1 MNLSESIMIKEY
13 KTHWSTP
20 ENIGYF
26 ISSNEK
32 GYSKNKYK
40 HANFS
45 FNVGDNKKSVESNI
59 NDLKNLYSI
68 NNIAFMNQLHSNKT
82 RELIYYKNYTSTDG
96 IFTKNKKIACAVLT
110 ADCIPLL
117 ITDRLGSFI
126 GCIHAG
132 WRGLKSNIIEDFFDN
147 NFLKKRSDLKVLI
160 GPSISKD
167 MYEVGSDILNS
178 FKEYTS
184 YFEYNNNGK
193 YNMDIKNIAYDI
205 LRKIGITDVTI
216 SPACT
221 CKDNRLFSY
230 RKNKITGRFISLIWF
245 KR

>member
-1 MNLSESIMIKEY
+1 MIKEY

-32 GYSKNKYK
+32 GYSRNQYKY
-40 HANFS
+40 ANFS
-45 FNVGDNKKSVESNI
+45 FNVGDKENAVESNI

-68 NNIAFMNQLHSNKT
+68 DNIAFMNQLHTNKT
-82 RELIYYKNYTSTDG
+82 KELIYYKNYTNTDG
-96 IFTKNKKIACAVLT
+96 IFTRNKKIACAVLT

-117 ITDRLGSFI
+117 VTDKLGTFI

-132 WRGLKSNIIEDFFDN
+132 WRGLKSNIIEKFFDN
-147 NFLKKRSDLKVLI
+147 IVFSKCSELKVLI
-160 GPSISKD
+160 GPSISRD
-167 MYEVGSDILNS
+167 MYEVDSDILRFFPGHTS
-178 FKEYTS
+178 HFKQ
-184 YFEYNNNGK
+184 NKNGK
-193 YNMDIKNIAYDI
+193 YNMDIKNIACDI
-205 LRKIGITDVTI
+205 LLKIGITDVTI

-221 CKDNRLFSY
+221 YKDNRLFSY

>member
-1 MNLSESIMIKEY
+1 MIKEY
-13 KTHWSTP
+13 KTHWSIP

-32 GYSKNKYK
+32 GYSRNQYKY
-40 HANFS
+40 ANFS
-45 FNVGDNKKSVESNI
+45 FNVGDKENAVKSNI

-68 NNIAFMNQLHSNKT
+68 NNIAFMNQLHTNKT
-82 RELIYYKNYTSTDG
+82 KELIYYKNYTNTDG
-96 IFTKNKKIACAVLT
+96 IFTRNKKIACAVLT

-117 ITDRLGSFI
+117 VTDKLGTFI

-132 WRGLKSNIIEDFFDN
+132 WRGLKSNIIEKFFDN
-147 NFLKKRSDLKVLI
+147 IFFSKCSDLKVLI
-160 GPSISKD
+160 GPSISRD
-167 MYEVGSDILNS
+167 MYEVDSEILRS
-178 FKEYTS
+178 FPGHTS
-184 YFEYNNNGK
+184 HFKHNKSGK

>member
-1 MNLSESIMIKEY
+1 MIKEY
-13 KTHWSTP
+13 KTHWSIP

-32 GYSKNKYK
+32 GYSRNQYKY
-40 HANFS
+40 ANFS
-45 FNVGDNKKSVESNI
+45 FNVGDKEDAVKSNI
-59 NDLKNLYSI
+59 NNLKNLCSI
-68 NNIAFMNQLHSNKT
+68 NNIAFMNQLHTNKT
-82 RELIYYKNYTSTDG
+82 KELIYHKNYTNTDG
-96 IFTKNKKIACAVLT
+96 ILTRNKKIACAVLT

-117 ITDRLGSFI
+117 VTDKLGTFI

-132 WRGLKSNIIEDFFDN
+132 WRGLKSNIIEKFFDN
-147 NFLKKRSDLKVLI
+147 IFFSKCSELKVLI
-160 GPSISKD
+160 GPSISRD
-167 MYEVGSDILNS
+167 MYEVDSDILRS
-178 FKEYTS
+178 FPGHTS
-184 YFEYNNNGK
+184 HFKHNKSGK
-193 YNMDIKNIAYDI
+193 YNMDTKNIAYDI

-221 CKDNRLFSY
+221 YKDNRLFSY

>member
-1 MNLSESIMIKEY
+1 MIKEY
-13 KTHWSTP
+13 KINWSIP
-20 ENIGYF
+20 KNIGYF

-32 GYSKNKYK
+32 GHSRNQYKY
-40 HANFS
+40 ANFS
-45 FNVGDNKKSVESNI
+45 FNVGDNKKSVKSNI

-68 NNIAFMNQLHSNKT
+68 NNIAFMNQLHTNKT
-82 RELIYYKNYTSTDG
+82 RELIYYKNHTNTDG
-96 IFTKNKKIACAVLT
+96 IFTRNKNIACAVLT

-117 ITDRLGSFI
+117 ITDRLGTFI

-132 WRGLKSNIIEDFFDN
+132 WRGLKSNIIENFFDN
-147 NFLKKRSDLKVLI
+147 IFFDKRSDLKVLI

-167 MYEVGSDILNS
+167 MYEVDSDILSS
-178 FKEYTS
+178 FSEHTS
-184 YFEYNNNGK
+184 HFKYNNSGK

-205 LRKIGITDVTI
+205 LHKIGITDVTI
-216 SPACT
+216 SSACT
-221 CKDNRLFSY
+221 YKDDKLFSY

>member
-1 MNLSESIMIKEY
+1 MIKEY
-13 KTHWSTP
+13 KTHWSVP
-20 ENIGYF
+20 KNIGYF

-32 GYSKNKYK
+32 GHSRNQYKY
-40 HANFS
+40 ANFS
-45 FNVGDNKKSVESNI
+45 FNVGDNKNSVESNI

-68 NNIAFMNQLHSNKT
+68 NNIAFMNQLHSNKS
-82 RELIYYKNYTSTDG
+82 RELIYYKNYTNTDG
-96 IFTKNKKIACAVLT
+96 IFTTNKKIACAVLT

-132 WRGLKSNIIEDFFDN
+132 WRGLKSNIIENFFDN
-147 NFLKKRSDLKVLI
+147 IFFTKRSDLKVLI
-160 GPSISKD
+160 GPSISRD
-167 MYEVGSDILNS
+167 MYEVDSDVFSSFSEHTSHFKHNNS
-178 FKEYTS
+178 
-184 YFEYNNNGK
+184 GK
-193 YNMDIKNIAYDI
+193 YNMDIKNIAHDI

-221 CKDNRLFSY
+221 CRDKRLFSY

>member
-1 MNLSESIMIKEY
+1 MIKEY
-13 KTHWSTP
+13 KTHWSIP

-32 GYSKNKYK
+32 GYSRNQYKY
-40 HANFS
+40 ANFS
-45 FNVGDNKKSVESNI
+45 LNVGDKENAVKSNI
-59 NDLKNLYSI
+59 NDLKNLHSI
-68 NNIAFMNQLHSNKT
+68 NNIAFMNQLHTNKT
-82 RELIYYKNYTSTDG
+82 KELIYYKNYTNTDG
-96 IFTKNKKIACAVLT
+96 IFTRNKNIACAVLT

-117 ITDRLGSFI
+117 VTDKLGTFI

-132 WRGLKSNIIEDFFDN
+132 WRGLKLNIIEKFFDN
-147 NFLKKRSDLKVLI
+147 IFFSKCSDLKVLI

-167 MYEVGSDILNS
+167 MYEVDSDVLSS
-178 FKEYTS
+178 FSEHISHFK
-184 YFEYNNNGK
+184 YNKSGK
-193 YNMDIKNIAYDI
+193 YYMDIKNIARDN
-205 LRKIGITDVTI
+205 LHKIGITDVTI

-221 CKDNRLFSY
+221 YKDNRLFSY